1 MEKTNITKHIGNK
14 FQEYRLKNNLTQN
27 QVAEI
32 TGLEPRH
39 ISQIERGLS
48 KGSIDTLLK
57 LCNAYKITPDIILYD
72 LLDEDLKK
80 MYQYTQ
86 KISKNWIK
94 KIKKVYYIL
103 LIIFFQDKTQELRFC
118 MPCKPLQ
125 NLFSAIF
132 ILYRKLSHYDNF
144 PKI

>member
-1 MEKTNITKHIGNK
+1 MEKSNINKHIGDK

-27 QVAEI
+27 QVSEL

-57 LCNAYKITPDIILYD
+57 LCNAYKITPDIVLYD

-80 MYQYTQ
+80 DVSIYAENFKKLNQ
-86 KISKNWIK
+86 KDK
-94 KIKKVYYIL
+94 KSIL
-103 LIIFFQDKTQELRFC
+103 H
-118 MPCKPLQ
+118 
-125 NLFSAIF
+125 F
-132 ILYRKLSHYDNF
+132 IDYFLSR
-144 PKI
+144 

>member
-80 MYQYTQ
+80 DVSIYEENF
-86 KISKNWIK
+86 K
-94 KIKKVYYIL
+94 
-103 LIIFFQDKTQELRFC
+103 
-118 MPCKPLQ
+118 
-125 NLFSAIF
+125 
-132 ILYRKLSHYDNF
+132 KLSQKDKKSILHFIDYF
-144 PKI
+144 LSR

>member
-32 TGLEPRH
+32 TGLEPQH
-39 ISQIERGLS
+39 ISQIERRLS

-80 MYQYTQ
+80 DVSIYAENFKKLNQ
-86 KISKNWIK
+86 KDK
-94 KIKKVYYIL
+94 KSIL
-103 LIIFFQDKTQELRFC
+103 H
-118 MPCKPLQ
+118 
-125 NLFSAIF
+125 F
-132 ILYRKLSHYDNF
+132 IDYFLSR
-144 PKI
+144 

>member
-80 MYQYTQ
+80 DVSIYAENFKKLNQ
-86 KISKNWIK
+86 KDK
-94 KIKKVYYIL
+94 KSIL
-103 LIIFFQDKTQELRFC
+103 H
-118 MPCKPLQ
+118 
-125 NLFSAIF
+125 F
-132 ILYRKLSHYDNF
+132 IDYFLS
-144 PKI
+144 I

>member
-80 MYQYTQ
+80 NVSIYAENFKKLNQ
-86 KISKNWIK
+86 KDK
-94 KIKKVYYIL
+94 KSIL
-103 LIIFFQDKTQELRFC
+103 H
-118 MPCKPLQ
+118 
-125 NLFSAIF
+125 F
-132 ILYRKLSHYDNF
+132 IDYFLSR
-144 PKI
+144 

>member
-1 MEKTNITKHIGNK
+1 MEKSNENKHIGNK

-27 QVAEI
+27 QVAEL

-72 LLDEDLKK
+72 LLDDDLKN
-80 MYQYTQ
+80 T
-86 KISKNWIK
+86 ISIYEEKFK
-94 KIKKVYYIL
+94 KLTKTDKESIL
-103 LIIFFQDKTQELRFC
+103 H
-118 MPCKPLQ
+118 
-125 NLFSAIF
+125 F
-132 ILYRKLSHYDNF
+132 IDYFLSR
-144 PKI
+144 

>member
-1 MEKTNITKHIGNK
+1 MEKTNITKHIENK

-39 ISQIERGLS
+39 INQIERGLS

-80 MYQYTQ
+80 DVSIYAENFKKLNQ
-86 KISKNWIK
+86 KDK
-94 KIKKVYYIL
+94 KSIL
-103 LIIFFQDKTQELRFC
+103 H
-118 MPCKPLQ
+118 
-125 NLFSAIF
+125 F
-132 ILYRKLSHYDNF
+132 IDYFLSR
-144 PKI
+144 